1 MKKQSKRVAI
11 TKNSIETAYLDILA
25 ENPVGKITVK
35 EICSRSGVNRTTFY
49 KYYKDAEDLGN
60 VVRKGVLD
68 DIENLLN
75 ETVPSDYS
83 DMFEFISQFVTRIYR
98 DDRMQRFFVLYR
110 EAEFRE
116 TTEQMLRKYYFHPKY
131 GKQPSVDLRI
141 QVAYCYSAFV
151 GLLELWVDKGMNVPP
166 EKISN
171 CVISNS
177 KRILNI

>member
-25 ENPVGKITVK
+25 EKATGKITVK
-35 EICSRSGVNRTTFY
+35 EVCSRSGVNRTTFY
-49 KYYKDAEDLGN
+49 KYYKDAEDLGK
-60 VVRKGVLD
+60 VVRQGVLEE
-68 DIENLLN
+68 IENLLK
-75 ETVPSDYS
+75 ETIPADYS

-110 EAEFRE
+110 ETEFRE
-116 TTEQMLRKYYFHPKY
+116 TSEQMLRKYYFHPKY
-131 GKQPSVDLRI
+131 GRQPSDELRI

-151 GLLELWVDKGMNVPP
+151 GLLELWVDKGMNMAP

-171 CVISNS
+171 CVIANS
-177 KRILNI
+177 RRILGI